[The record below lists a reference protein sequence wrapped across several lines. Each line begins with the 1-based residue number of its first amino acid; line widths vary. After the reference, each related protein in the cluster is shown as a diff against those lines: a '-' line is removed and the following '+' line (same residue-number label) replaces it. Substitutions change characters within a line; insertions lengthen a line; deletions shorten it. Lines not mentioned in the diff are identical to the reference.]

1 MYLRGSGNGVTTWNS
16 WAKVWT
22 SLSDGVDSGLDA
34 DRLDNRQGDWYQNAL
49 NINYG
54 TLSDNRLPRFISET
68 KVRDKVTIKSFSGDP
83 KYRIYVSGSILNTAP
98 FIPGDPNNPSINL
111 YNANAQGVGSFVLD
125 NVITNDDV
133 NDNFN
138 DYTILIGRLTSGNFV
153 GALTIGTAS
162 NRVEFDDFTIEDG
175 NTVEV
180 ANLESNG
187 GVAQLQLGRKDG
199 NTSSP
204 SILFNSSQ
212 VAADYNARIQASGGN
227 GSNGSGALNV
237 DVVNANALTVN
248 NQVVWNQGN
257 IQFSS
262 ANTPNYAVQR
272 DGSGNFCWYN
282 HSKLNWC
289 CITQRS
295 EDWRYHDWFANIT
308 EYQLLTVAG
317 TANLNYFVFV
327 GNDLNVDSG
336 ALFVDASA
344 NEVGINAGTN
354 PLSTLDVVGDS
365 GILVRTVSNGASAK
379 IKFTDQAGAFTQSAQ
394 LRYNHQDSASPNN
407 QYGEGFTVEGTG
419 AEAAGNLYF
428 RVVGDVIA
436 SRNIGININRRPNYN
451 LEVNGTGFFQSGIIL
466 DSANDNSGAPITFV
480 GSSSYRN
487 FRVGNQIVG
496 NHLWTVQAS
505 TNNGGQNWNGTP
517 AISVKGDV
525 NAVSINTTSTSGTDP
540 ETNTNRNYKFNVQ
553 GDMNINGQFFQNNAE
568 FVTSDGPKRLT
579 VMTFTDSLELVLTE
593 QILHINYTNSCDT
606 NIENGVLYANGVKQW
621 LDSYG
626 IFKANSNTVAENIT
640 VPANVNCVSAGP
652 ITIANGYTVTINSG
666 GNWAIV

>member
-1 MYLRGSGNGVTTWNS
+1 MGPDSGLDADLLDGQQGSYYTSASNLFSGTIPTDRMAGTYNIDVSGSSNNTIRLQTGTNNPTSNPNANSFVEGVIANTVFNSSNGLGTAYPSVNTGIGSGTSTKHLVLTLRNGASGFDASFGGVRQLAFANDDNMYLRGSGNGVTTWNS

-272 DGSGNFCWYN
+272 DGSGNF
-282 HSKLNWC
+282 S
-289 CITQRS
+289 
-295 EDWRYHDWFANIT
+295 
-308 EYQLLTVAG
+308 AG
-317 TANLNYFVFV
+317 TITANVT
-327 GNDLNVDSG
+327 GAASLNV
-336 ALFVDASA
+336 L
-344 NEVGINAGTN
+344 
-354 PLSTLDVVGDS
+354 
-365 GILVRTVSNGASAK
+365 
-379 IKFTDQAGAFTQSAQ
+379 
-394 LRYNHQDSASPNN
+394 
-407 QYGEGFTVEGTG
+407 
-419 AEAAGNLYF
+419 
-428 RVVGDVIA
+428 
-436 SRNIGININRRPNYN
+436 
-451 LEVNGTGFFQSGIIL
+451 
-466 DSANDNSGAPITFV
+466 
-480 GSSSYRN
+480 
-487 FRVGNQIVG
+487 
-496 NHLWTVQAS
+496 
-505 TNNGGQNWNGTP
+505 
-517 AISVKGDV
+517 
-525 NAVSINTTSTSGTDP
+525 
-540 ETNTNRNYKFNVQ
+540 
-553 GDMNINGQFFQNNAE
+553 
-568 FVTSDGPKRLT
+568 
-579 VMTFTDSLELVLTE
+579 
-593 QILHINYTNSCDT
+593 
-606 NIENGVLYANGVKQW
+606 
-621 LDSYG
+621 
-626 IFKANSNTVAENIT
+626 
-640 VPANVNCVSAGP
+640 
-652 ITIANGYTVTINSG
+652 
-666 GNWAIV
+666 